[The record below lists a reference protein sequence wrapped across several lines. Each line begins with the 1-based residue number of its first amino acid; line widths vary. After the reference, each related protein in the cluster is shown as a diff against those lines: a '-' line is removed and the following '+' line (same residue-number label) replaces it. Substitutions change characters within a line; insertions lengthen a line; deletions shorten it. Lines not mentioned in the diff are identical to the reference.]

1 MKWVVRLASRVAYLS
16 AKISYSGSLSLKAG
30 PPSAADRDDLLV
42 IGVRVD
48 DHVDQRRAVLV
59 ERRAQR
65 RSELLGR
72 LDAIGRAAE
81 PLGDRR
87 AVGRREID
95 ARVGQLAAALLG
107 ADQGQAR
114 IVEHHGG
121 DAAFV
126 LHRGAEL
133 ADAH

>member
-1 MKWVVRLASRVAYLS
+1 MKWEVRLASRVAYLS
-16 AKISYSGSLSLKAG
+16 AKISYSGSLSVKFSGKAG
-30 PPSAADRDDLLV
+30 PPSATDRDDLLV

-48 DHVDQRRAVLV
+48 DHVDQRRAVLI

-81 PLGDRR
+81 TLGDRR
-87 AVGRREID
+87 EVGRREID

-126 LHRGAEL
+126 LHRG
-133 ADAH
+133 